1 MLKLQPYVQDSV
13 AHHPCPK
20 FAYKFFG
27 PFEIADKIGASDY
40 KLKLPI
46 LVRSIRCFMF
56 QRNSSLIVLLCSLL
70 WLSYLHWIWLT
81 WTLEKILD
89 RQLVKKG
96 NMAVVQILVVV
107 GAARIIGHLERS
119 QCSSCKVFIS
129 SSLGTG
135 YVFRRDHLGGNGL
148 NLTAVHED

>member
-1 MLKLQPYVQDSV
+1 MFHVSKEFIPDCS
-13 AHHPCPK
+13 PM
-20 FAYKFFG
+20 FATLA
-27 PFEIADKIGASDY
+27 E
-40 KLKLPI
+40 LPALD
-46 LVRSIRCFMF
+46 LVD
-56 QRNSSLIVLLCSLL
+56 L
-70 WLSYLHWIWLT
+70 
-81 WTLEKILD
+81 TLEKILD

-148 NLTAVHED
+148 NLTREFHWPEERSKGLLTAVHED